1 MSRPQDFGAVC
12 EHGRLARKCERC
24 DDADEIASLR
34 DCAKQYEQ
42 WLAADHAT
50 IADLRDRLRILAPM
64 VCEGC
69 GCARAVFGHALCVDC
84 EEAQWGI
91 PRGAPVGDWGDRAA
105 ACVSVGMR
113 ALCGRRILEGC

>member
-50 IADLRDRLRILAPM
+50 IADLRDRLRIMAPR
-64 VCEGC
+64 VCGGC
-69 GCARAVFGHALCVDC
+69 GCAPAAAFEFVCADCSAVAD
-84 EEAQWGI
+84 AD
-91 PRGAPVGDWGDRAA
+91 GDGYDEHHG
-105 ACVSVGMR
+105 ACVSVGLR
-113 ALCGRRILEGC
+113 ALCGRRILEGVE

>member
-1 MSRPQDFGAVC
+1 MPRPTSFGAQC

-42 WLAADHAT
+42 WLAQDHAT
-50 IADLRDRLRILAPM
+50 IADLRDRLRVMAPW
-64 VCEGC
+64 VCRGC
-69 GCARAVFGHALCVDC
+69 GCAAEEANDYDEVMGYCPDCDSAAGLLSDC
-84 EEAQWGI
+84 EE
-91 PRGAPVGDWGDRAA
+91 DAA